1 MEKLYTIEDLAVFTG
16 LSDRT
21 LRSYLKEGRLTG
33 TKEEG
38 AWRFSPEDLGRLL
51 QDGVARRAIEANR
64 NALVYD
70 FMLGGAAE
78 DRCCVIRDIP
88 VAEKEEEALRTRL
101 LERVNRE
108 EGRVRL
114 SYSYG
119 VDRRG
124 QGSARV
130 ILTGLTALVRQ
141 ILADT

>member
-1 MEKLYTIEDLAVFTG
+1 
-16 LSDRT
+16 
-21 LRSYLKEGRLTG
+21 
-33 TKEEG
+33 
-38 AWRFSPEDLGRLL
+38 
-51 QDGVARRAIEANR
+51 
-64 NALVYD
+64 
-70 FMLGGAAE
+70 MLGGAAE

-88 VAEKEEEALRTRL
+88 VAEEGEEALRARL

-130 ILTGLTALVRQ
+130 ILAGGTALVRQ

>member
-38 AWRFSPEDLGRLL
+38 AWRFSPEDLGQLL
-51 QDGVARRAIEANR
+51 QDGAARRAIEANR

-70 FMLGGAAE
+70 FMLGAAAE
-78 DRCCVIRDIP
+78 DHCCVIRDIP
-88 VAEKEEEALRTRL
+88 MAEEGEEPLRTRL

-124 QGSARV
+124 QGSARI